1 MALGLTSLRTQLLI
15 PTKGR
20 KRAGCLYIGHQQGP
34 LSPLKKEKETLKNM
48 AMIFSIRFSR
58 MGRWQKAT
66 RLMKSEKMHSWISSR
81 TWRLIRLCVSGLL
94 CVQCVCTYVR
104 VCVRLCVCTNSHCTD
119 VWVCLW
125 YTAARLFVGLWTY
138 CPFYFS
144 QCLDDLNLENTITMY
159 KINAKVSFLGPFAN
173 R

>member
-1 MALGLTSLRTQLLI
+1 MALGLMSLRTQLLI

-34 LSPLKKEKETLKNM
+34 CHPWRRKRRPWRIWPWSSPYGFQEWEGDKKLLVWRSQKECTAEHGAGCGASLG
-48 AMIFSIRFSR
+48 FVWV
-58 MGRWQKAT
+58 G
-66 RLMKSEKMHSWISSR
+66 
-81 TWRLIRLCVSGLL
+81 G
-94 CVQCVCTYVR
+94 CVCSVCAYVR
-104 VCVRLCVCTNSHCTD
+104 ACVRLCVCTNSHCTD

-144 QCLDDLNLENTITMY
+144 QCLDDLKLENTY
-159 KINAKVSFLGPFAN
+159 NHVQD
-173 R
+173 